1 MSRPDTFGLVTLA
14 HALPAELVERTEPGS
29 GGWRLKRR
37 PADPT
42 ADFAMATGRRGGAWL
57 ALHDMLSRDAQVAG
71 AWLYGLFAPSVDV
84 AEYYLGQCRE
94 TLLPL
99 MHDGGPSPQFHQ
111 PWQGAYRR
119 VNHRYAVAAARLAA
133 PEATV
138 WLHDYHL
145 MLVAGYLRR
154 PRPDLRI
161 GVQLQVPFPPVE
173 RFLRLPM
180 RDKVMR
186 GLLGADLLGLPD
198 ARSAANFLAA
208 AHELTGLRRGDRL
221 LLADGRMVVATA
233 FPPSVDAA
241 RFARLAADP
250 AVRDRVRELR
260 ESLGDPETVL
270 LSIGALDEHEG
281 VEQRLDAYAQLI
293 AEGRVDPLTTVLVH
307 VAAAGSE
314 AAHPAGVQERVDRQ
328 VAQINGM
335 FSRLGHPVVH
345 YVRHELD
352 PVELTSLYLAAD
364 VLLALPSRQGATL
377 AAKEYAA
384 TRLDDTGR
392 IVLSEFSGT
401 AADLPE
407 ATVVNPEDLVEVK
420 DAICAA
426 IELRAKPD
434 DGMAAMRSRI
444 HAADAAKST
453 ESFLDT
459 VDVVTAYRYA
469 NRGQAACVK

>member
-1 MSRPDTFGLVTLA
+1 MRPETFELVTLA
-14 HALPAELVERTEPGS
+14 HALPVEVTSP
-29 GGWRLKRR
+29 GWRLRRR

-42 ADFAMATGRRGGAWL
+42 AGFAEATGEREGVWL
-57 ALHDMLSRDAQVAG
+57 ALHDTLPRDAEVAG
-71 AWLYGLFAPSVDV
+71 AWLSGLFAPRADID
-84 AEYYLGQCRE
+84 EYYLGQCRE

-99 MHDGGPSPQFHQ
+99 MHECGPPPQFHQ
-111 PWQGAYRR
+111 PWQAAYRR

-138 WLHDYHL
+138 WVHDYHL
-145 MLVAGYLRR
+145 LLVAGYLRR
-154 PRPDLRI
+154 ARPDLRI

-173 RFLRLPM
+173 RFLRMPM

-198 ARSAANFLAA
+198 ARSAANFLDA

-233 FPPSVDAA
+233 FPPSVDAD
-241 RFARLAADP
+241 RFAGHAADP
-250 AVRDRVRELR
+250 DVRERARELR
-260 ESLGDPETVL
+260 ESLGDPRTVL
-270 LSIGALDEHEG
+270 LSVGALDEHEG
-281 VEQRLDAYAQLI
+281 VEQRLDAYAHLI
-293 AEGRVDPLTTVLVH
+293 AEGRVDPLSTVLVH

-314 AAHPAGVQERVDRQ
+314 TAHPAAVQERVDRQ

-352 PVELTSLYLAAD
+352 PAELTSLYLAAD
-364 VLLALPSRQGATL
+364 VLLALPLRQGATL

-384 TRLDDTGR
+384 SRLDDTGR

-401 AADLPE
+401 AAELPE
-407 ATVVNPEDLVEVK
+407 ATIVNPEDLAEVK

-426 IELRAKPD
+426 IDLRGKPD
-434 DGMAAMRSRI
+434 EAMAAMRGRVRG
-444 HAADAAKST
+444 HDAPKAT
-453 ESFLDT
+453 RAFLAT
-459 VDVVTAYRYA
+459 VDAVTAYRTSDKA
-469 NRGQAACVK
+469 KTACAR